1 MKIRNLFLVSLLLLS
16 LLGAPLLAQEEEEAA
31 DLRIGILPVLNALTF
46 SHPWLLGYFEEEG
59 FTVQR
64 VPVSSAQQ
72 LREAMDAG
80 ELDGFL
86 ADLITTMV
94 LIDGGHDLRLVR
106 HVEITNHPMFTIV
119 AHADSGLM
127 SGEDLSGAQIG
138 LSESTV
144 VQYVTDGMLESVG
157 VSADEVEYINIPTI
171 VDRMDQL
178 LAGEIQ
184 VATLPL
190 PMSSK
195 AVLDGNIA
203 LVDDSAVFYVPEAFT
218 FTAAVLEE
226 KGDTVRAFLRSVER
240 SVSELNAFADFDS
253 GLAGLGAAYLAREQ
267 EVAAGT
273 ADPVALRF
281 FNYVMEGRVWAHLST
296 ARVPTEEEFTHA
308 RDWALGAGVIMN
320 ELAYEDVI
328 DGSYLPEMM
337 ADDMDDDMDDMSE
350 DEESDE

>member
-1 MKIRNLFLVSLLLLS
+1 MKCRSLLLLVM
-16 LLGAPLLAQEEEEAA
+16 LLLSVGMPALAQEDMAEP

-46 SHPWLLGYFEEEG
+46 SHPWILGYFEEEG
-59 FTVQR
+59 ITAQQVAVF
-64 VPVSSAQQ
+64 SAQQ

-86 ADLITTMV
+86 ADLITAMV
-94 LIDGGHDLRLVR
+94 LIDRGRDLRLVR

-127 SGEDLSGAQIG
+127 SGEELSGAQIG

-157 VSADEVEYINIPTI
+157 VSADEVEYVNIPNL

-190 PMSSK
+190 PLSSK
-195 AVLDGNIA
+195 ALLDGNVA
-203 LVDDSAVFYVPEAFT
+203 LIDDSAVFYVPEAYT
-218 FTAAVLEE
+218 FTAAALEE
-226 KGDTVRAFLRSVER
+226 KGDIVRAFFRAIER

-267 EVAAGT
+267 EIAT
-273 ADPVALRF
+273 AIEDPIGMRF
-281 FNYVMEGRVWAHLST
+281 FNYVIEGRVWPHLST

-308 RDWALGAGVIMN
+308 RDWALAAGVIMN

-328 DGSYLPEMM
+328 DSSYLPEMM
-337 ADDMDDDMDDMSE
+337 DDEVDMDDDMDDSSDE
-350 DEESDE
+350 DEE